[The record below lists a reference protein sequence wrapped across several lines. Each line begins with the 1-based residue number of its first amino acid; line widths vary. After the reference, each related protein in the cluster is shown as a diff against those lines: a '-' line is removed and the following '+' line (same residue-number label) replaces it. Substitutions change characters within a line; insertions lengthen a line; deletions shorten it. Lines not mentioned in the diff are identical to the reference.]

1 MAAASLLSRN
11 AASVVV
17 LSTNPDTRARLR
29 AALAGRRW
37 EVHEAE
43 GGASALL
50 LMDQL
55 QPHAL
60 LLEGSLPDL
69 HLDDFTAEL
78 RTLYPAI
85 DLIALDGGRGGSGTG
100 RSPRR
105 GELLQILRSVCEE
118 ESAPMEGHAYAAPL
132 SHPGMGTSGSQAE
145 RETGRETMHARTPSV
160 LEQIRVPAVLNVP
173 GEMPTARRIPELI
186 GESACMLE
194 VSRRIRL
201 VAARRTTVLIQGPT
215 GTGKE
220 VVARSLHRLSDRA
233 TKPFVALNCA
243 AIPESLLEAELFGHA
258 RGAFTGAV
266 QRRTGRIEAASGGTL
281 FLDEIGE
288 MPLALQSKLLRFL
301 ENGELQRV
309 GENETIRVDVR
320 VIAAT
325 HQPLARRAQEG
336 TFRADLFYRLAVFR
350 IHTPALAEHGEDLPA
365 LAAHFLDGLTSGGT
379 RKQLSEAAALRL
391 SSHPWPGN
399 VRELQHVLERA
410 VILAEQRPEI
420 TPAEIEFDL
429 P

>member
-1 MAAASLLSRN
+1 
-11 AASVVV
+11 
-17 LSTNPDTRARLR
+17 
-29 AALAGRRW
+29 
-37 EVHEAE
+37 
-43 GGASALL
+43 
-50 LMDQL
+50 
-55 QPHAL
+55 
-60 LLEGSLPDL
+60 
-69 HLDDFTAEL
+69 
-78 RTLYPAI
+78 
-85 DLIALDGGRGGSGTG
+85 
-100 RSPRR
+100 
-105 GELLQILRSVCEE
+105 
-118 ESAPMEGHAYAAPL
+118 MEGHAYAAPL

-266 QRRTGRIEAASGGTL
+266 QRRTGRIQAASGGTL